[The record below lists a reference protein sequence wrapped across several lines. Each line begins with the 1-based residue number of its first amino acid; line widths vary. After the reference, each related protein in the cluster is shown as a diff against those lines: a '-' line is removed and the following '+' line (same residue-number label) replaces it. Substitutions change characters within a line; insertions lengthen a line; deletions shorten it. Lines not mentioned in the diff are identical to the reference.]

1 MSRLTIDTGT
11 EGNPATGDSLRGAFT
26 KVNTNFQELYAEL
39 GGDSLDTL
47 IFTNN
52 TISSGIT
59 NGTLVLEGNGTGAV
73 DIEGIQV
80 NDNQIITTTSNANL
94 LLDGNG
100 TGTVVINGLSFPIA
114 DGTAGQV
121 LKTDGA
127 GNLSFTAVDPGAITF
142 VGDDSTGT
150 AVNIGE
156 TIKIA
161 GAQNITTAVSGD
173 TLTITGSKNIQV
185 NEISSGDSTAVQ
197 VNDGL
202 NVSGSIAASSIVVDN
217 LLTGIKTSTIV
228 SGVLTLDF
236 TFGTHI
242 VNHNA
247 NITSISFTNAS
258 AVKSSQVTVILTQDA
273 TGGRTITGSYATAG
287 GLGLDIST
295 TANAVNIVTF
305 FTRDNST
312 FFGFSNGKS
321 FS

>member
-11 EGNPATGDSLRGAFT
+11 AGNPATGDSLRGAFT
-26 KVNTNFQELYAEL
+26 KVNTNFEEIYNEL
-39 GGDSLDTL
+39 GADGSLSDL
-47 IFTNN
+47 NFTDNI
-52 TISSGIT
+52 ISTDET
-59 NGTLVLEGNGTGAV
+59 NQNIVLSPNGTGLIDV
-73 DIEGIQV
+73 DTRR
-80 NDNQIITTTSNANL
+80 IINVANPSSAQDAATKAYVDSL
-94 LLDGNG
+94 A
-100 TGTVVINGLSFPIA
+100 IP
-114 DGTAGQV
+114 QV
-121 LKTDGA
+121 L
-127 GNLSFTAVDPGAITF
+127 TF

-150 AVNIGE
+150 ALNSGE
-156 TIKIA
+156 TLKIA

-202 NVSGSIAASSIVVDN
+202 NVSGAIAASSIVADN

-247 NITSISFTNAS
+247 NITSITFTNAS

-295 TANAVNIVTF
+295 TASAVNIITF
-305 FTRDNST
+305 LTRDNST
-312 FFGFSNGKS
+312 FYGFSNGKN